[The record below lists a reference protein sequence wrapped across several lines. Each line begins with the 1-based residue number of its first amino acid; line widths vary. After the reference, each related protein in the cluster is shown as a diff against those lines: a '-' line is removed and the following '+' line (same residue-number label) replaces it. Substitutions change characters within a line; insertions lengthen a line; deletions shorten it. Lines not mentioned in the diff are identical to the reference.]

1 MNDIVQIL
9 TAIATII
16 AALGG
21 WETLKYFLN
30 KKTNKRKA
38 EAEADSVEFTV
49 LRQSVEFLQVQLQN
63 KEKRFAE
70 EIEVVRKLTT
80 ENLQLTS
87 ENVKLKTERSL
98 KLCERRNCAQ
108 REPQSGY

>member
-9 TAIATII
+9 TTIATII
-16 AALGG
+16 ATLGG
-21 WETLKYFLN
+21 WEAIKYFLN
-30 KKTNKRKA
+30 RKTNKRKA